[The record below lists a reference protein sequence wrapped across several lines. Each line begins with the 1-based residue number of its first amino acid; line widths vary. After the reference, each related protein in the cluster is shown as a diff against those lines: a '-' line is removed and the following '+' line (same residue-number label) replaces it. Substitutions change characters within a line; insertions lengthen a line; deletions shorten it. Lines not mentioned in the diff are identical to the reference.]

1 MASGRG
7 RDGGRAL
14 SGPDL
19 PLAALSPIAARP
31 HPGTRRH
38 HLWIPE
44 PGPLPSVS
52 AAAGPHPTL
61 PRKRGREKPRLAF
74 LRLAQPL
81 PLFVAPVMACI
92 DTAQRAGT
100 AARDQ
105 GFGFRPVHVVLHALQ
120 NLAIGDARRGEK
132 DVVAADQVVDAEHP
146 IEVGAGSLG
155 LVLFFRVAG
164 VE

>member
-14 SGPDL
+14 SRPDL

-31 HPGTRRH
+31 HPGARRH
-38 HLWIPE
+38 YLWIPE
-44 PGPLPSVS
+44 PGPLPSLSV
-52 AAAGPHPTL
+52 AAGPHSTL
-61 PRKRGREKPRLAF
+61 PRKRGREHAALAF

-81 PLFVAPVMACI
+81 PLLVAPVMARI
-92 DTAQRAGT
+92 DAAERAGP

-120 NLAIGDARRGEK
+120 DL
-132 DVVAADQVVDAEHP
+132 
-146 IEVGAGSLG
+146 
-155 LVLFFRVAG
+155 
-164 VE
+164 

>member
-52 AAAGPHPTL
+52 AAAGPPPPPPPPRGGGQPPLAL
-61 PRKRGREKPRLAF
+61 PPLAP
-74 LRLAQPL
+74 PL
-81 PLFVAPVMACI
+81 PPLFSPRMACL
-92 DTAQRAGT
+92 DSAQRAGN
-100 AARDQ
+100 AARDP
-105 GFGFRPVHVVLHALQ
+105 G
-120 NLAIGDARRGEK
+120 
-132 DVVAADQVVDAEHP
+132 
-146 IEVGAGSLG
+146 VG
-155 LVLFFRVAG
+155 
-164 VE
+164 

>member
-44 PGPLPSVS
+44 PGPLPSISV
-52 AAAGPHPTL
+52 AAGPHPS
-61 PRKRGREKPRLAF
+61 PPPQRGGGHAAPPF
-74 LRLAQPL
+74 LRPAP
-81 PLFVAPVMACI
+81 PPPPVCGPVMARTH
-92 DTAQRAGT
+92 TAQRAGT
-100 AARDQ
+100 AA
-105 GFGFRPVHVVLHALQ
+105 PAT
-120 NLAIGDARRGEK
+120 A
-132 DVVAADQVVDAEHP
+132 
-146 IEVGAGSLG
+146 
-155 LVLFFRVAG
+155 
-164 VE
+164 